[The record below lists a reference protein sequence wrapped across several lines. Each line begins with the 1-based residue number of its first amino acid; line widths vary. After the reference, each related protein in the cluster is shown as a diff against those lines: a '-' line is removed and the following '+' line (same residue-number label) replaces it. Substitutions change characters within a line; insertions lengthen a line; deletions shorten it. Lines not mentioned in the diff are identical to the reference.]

1 MGAILRS
8 RAFTRVNAAV
18 GATISFGTD
27 MIHGVTE
34 NLSLQGFYLRTSKS
48 IPLHQ
53 SVKVTLYDHQ
63 SPSVQVSANVVRQD
77 ATGGLGVRISSIDVN
92 SFVYLRNV
100 ISQQC
105 NDFNGIMSE
114 TYKMVDCIH

>member
-1 MGAILRS
+1 MRS
-8 RAFTRVNAAV
+8 RAFTRVNASV
-18 GATISFGTD
+18 GATICFGSD

-53 SVKVTLYDHQ
+53 SVKVTLFDHQ
-63 SPSVQVSANVVRQD
+63 SPLVQVCANVVRQD
-77 ATGGLGVRISSIDVN
+77 AAGGLGVKISSIDVN
-92 SFVYLRNV
+92 SFVCLRNV

>member
-1 MGAILRS
+1 VGAILRS

-27 MIHGVTE
+27 MIQCVTE

-53 SVKVTLYDHQ
+53 PVKVTLYDHQ

-77 ATGGLGVRISSIDVN
+77 ATGGLGVKISSIDVN